1 MKLPAFF
8 KKKERKEETL
18 VNEKKEPGETP
29 YDTVRRIGIAGY
41 QARYFDQCKE
51 IWKTKVP
58 SSGQADTLQGE
69 MLRQVEK
76 LCCEAC
82 DNGNI
87 NWDGDFAWFCDFLL
101 ETFVNSG
108 AFDSVYLEKLTAVLA
123 VIKRC
128 GEYATNYN
136 AGKISEEQVEPD
148 RMAYAEE
155 DIYNFLRDGVALVAQ
170 KYPHD
175 IPFQKKDFIHR

>member
-8 KKKERKEETL
+8 KKKECKKETL
-18 VNEKKEPGETP
+18 VAAEKEPWENP
-29 YDTVRRIGIAGY
+29 YDTVRRMGIAGY

-51 IWKTKVP
+51 IWKAKVP
-58 SSGQADTLQGE
+58 ASGQADTLQGE

-76 LCCEAC
+76 LCYEAC

-101 ETFVNSG
+101 ESFTNSG
-108 AFDSVYLEKLTAVLA
+108 TFDSVYLEKLTAVLA

-128 GEYATNYN
+128 GEYAADFN
-136 AGKISEEQVEPD
+136 AGKIPEEQAEPD
-148 RMAYAEE
+148 RMAYTEE
-155 DIYNFLRDGVALVAQ
+155 DIYDFLRDSVALVSQ
-170 KYPHD
+170 KNPQD
-175 IPFQKKDFIHR
+175 IPYQKKDFIHR